1 MDRIGRAAGACLVGA
16 GIAFWLAWFLMPL
29 PGTTDPAFILEAV
42 GATPTSVWWSVA
54 VQLLCSA
61 LLVPGALG
69 IALADPLRRSGA
81 SFAAA
86 SLVGIGAT
94 GFAADAIYH
103 LLAYE
108 MTLPGV
114 AREAMLPVMAR
125 FQSADLA
132 FIVPQLLAL
141 IGGVAWLAALAAR
154 AGLASRLA
162 PRLLWIALGIAVF
175 GGAAARAA
183 GDGRRAVALGALA
196 AFALAIA
203 ELGRGLARARW

>member
-1 MDRIGRAAGACLVGA
+1 MGWVSRAAGACLVAA
-16 GIAFWLAWFLMPL
+16 GISFWLAWFLMPL
-29 PGTTDPAFILEAV
+29 PGTTDPEFILQAV
-42 GATPTSVWWSVA
+42 GATPVGVWWSVA
-54 VQLLCSA
+54 VQLACSA

-69 IALADPLRRSGA
+69 AALAEPVRRSGA
-81 SFAAA
+81 AFAAA

-108 MTLPGV
+108 MTLPSV

-125 FQSADLA
+125 FQSTDLA

-141 IGGVAWLAALAAR
+141 VVGVAWLAAVAAR
-154 AGLASRLA
+154 AGVASRLA
-162 PRLLWIALGIAVF
+162 PRLLWIALGVAVV

-183 GDGRRAVALGALA
+183 GSGRRAVALGALA
-196 AFALAIA
+196 LFSLAVA
-203 ELGRGLARARW
+203 EVGRGLARARS

>member
-1 MDRIGRAAGACLVGA
+1 MDRIGRAAGACLVAA
-16 GIAFWLAWFLMPL
+16 GISFWLAWFLMPL

-42 GATPTSVWWSVA
+42 GATPASVWWSVA

-69 IALADPLRRSGA
+69 VARAEPLCRSGA
-81 SFAAA
+81 AFAAA

-132 FIVPQLLAL
+132 FIVPQLVAL
-141 IGGVAWLAALAAR
+141 IAGVAWLAALSAR
-154 AGLASRLA
+154 AGVTTRLA
-162 PRLLWIALGIAVF
+162 PRLLWIALGIAVV
-175 GGAAARAA
+175 GGVAARAA

-196 AFALAIA
+196 AFSLAIA
-203 ELGRGLARARW
+203 ELGRGLMRARS

>member
-1 MDRIGRAAGACLVGA
+1 MGWVSRASGACLVAA
-16 GIAFWLAWFLMPL
+16 GITFWLAWFLMPL
-29 PGTTDPAFILEAV
+29 PGTTDPAFILAAV
-42 GATPTSVWWSVA
+42 GATPDGVWWSVG
-54 VQLLCSA
+54 VQLFCSA
-61 LLVPGALG
+61 LLVPGVIG
-69 IALADPLRRSGA
+69 VVLAEPLRRSGSA
-81 SFAAA
+81 FAAA

-141 IGGVAWLAALAAR
+141 FAGVAWLGVVAAR
-154 AGLASRLA
+154 AKVSSRFVPYLVGLTVVGF
-162 PRLLWIALGIAVF
+162 P
-175 GGAAARAA
+175 AARAA
-183 GDGRRAVALGALA
+183 GSGRRVMMLVALALFSA
-196 AFALAIA
+196 AIA
-203 ELGRGLARARW
+203 ELRPRSGIRS

>member
-1 MDRIGRAAGACLVGA
+1 MGWVSRCAGACLYGA
-16 GIAFWLAWFLMPL
+16 GFTFWLAWFLMPL
-29 PGTTDPAFILEAV
+29 PGTTDPAFILDAV
-42 GATPTSVWWSVA
+42 GATPDSVYWSVA

-61 LLVPGALG
+61 LLVPGVLG
-69 IALADPLRRSGA
+69 VALAEPLRRSGA
-81 SFAAA
+81 GFAAA

-141 IGGVAWLAALAAR
+141 AAGVGWLGVVAAR
-154 AGLASRLA
+154 AGVASRWS
-162 PRLLWIALGIAVF
+162 PRLAGLALLVAVA

-183 GDGRRAVALGALA
+183 GGGRRAVALGALA
-196 AFALAIA
+196 LFSAAIA
-203 ELGRGLARARW
+203 GLRPRARS